1 MSRGCNRLIPS
12 ARACFGLAQRAADR
26 GRRQSNSRPT
36 KEKRGTGP
44 TPLFSIASAFWHV
57 LLAAA
62 GCAFGLGADAAKPFH
77 VAFRDV
83 ALSGD
88 QLQKEFSYLTTYLF
102 G

>member
-1 MSRGCNRLIPS
+1 
-12 ARACFGLAQRAADR
+12 
-26 GRRQSNSRPT
+26 
-36 KEKRGTGP
+36 
-44 TPLFSIASAFWHV
+44 V

-62 GCAFGLGADAAKPFH
+62 GCAFGIGAEAAQPFR

-88 QLQKEFSYLTTYLF
+88 QLQQEFSYLTTYLF